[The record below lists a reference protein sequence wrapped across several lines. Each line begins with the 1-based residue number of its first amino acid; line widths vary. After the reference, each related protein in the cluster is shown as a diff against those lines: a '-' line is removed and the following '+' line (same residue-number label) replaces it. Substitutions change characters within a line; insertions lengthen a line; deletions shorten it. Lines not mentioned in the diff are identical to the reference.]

1 MTAGLDRMGSS
12 WDLGSN
18 SKLQKRY
25 RNDNYN
31 AGAQLQLEKEQSS
44 ARDMADRNALSII
57 EVSELN
63 ALLAM
68 KGGEDDASYAKNSH
82 TQAQGFR
89 FVQPVLQ
96 AAIHRMELPSR
107 QGVVRIAD
115 LGCSSGPNTITHMNL
130 IVNTLVSRYAAAK
143 ASAVAAAPQQQL
155 TTTTSSPS
163 SNSLSCSRRA
173 SGGAPEFE
181 VYFADLP
188 SNDFNSLL
196 KHISRDHH
204 SRYHQR
210 DVRATGTVS
219 SSGYFSSCVAGSFYG
234 RLFPR
239 ASIHVV
245 FSSFSLHWLSKIP
258 DVVQRT
264 DSPAYNSGYVWIHGG
279 KSVVARAYAE
289 QSRRDLLCFLKAR
302 AEEMVSG
309 GLMFLVLK
317 GRKDSDPTVQYDP
330 DGSTMFGTHME
341 AVFNE
346 LIAEGL
352 LDKGVRDSF
361 NIPMYYPTVHEM
373 REAVEESGAFV
384 VDRLELLNDVPANPS
399 TKAELEASPTDCG
412 KKLAKI
418 CRSLLG
424 VLVDSHMGEDV
435 ADEFFRRLEL
445 RAIARSRAEAVRHRA
460 AYSNVNLA
468 VLIRK

>member
-1 MTAGLDRMGSS
+1 MTAGVDGVSSSFGLGLDVP
-12 WDLGSN
+12 SN
-18 SKLQKRY
+18 AKLRY
-25 RNDNYN
+25 GNNNNN
-31 AGAQLQLEKEQSS
+31 AGTQQQREQSPGDI
-44 ARDMADRNALSII
+44 AATNALNIN

-68 KGGEDDASYAKNSH
+68 KGGEGDTSYAKNSQ

-96 AAIHRMELPSR
+96 AAIHRMELPS

-115 LGCSSGPNTITHMNL
+115 FGCSSGPNTISHMNL
-130 IVNTLVSRYAAAK
+130 IVSTLISRYAAEATP
-143 ASAVAAAPQQQL
+143 VPQHL
-155 TTTTSSPS
+155 LKSS
-163 SNSLSCSRRA
+163 SLSWTRRV
-173 SGGAPEFE
+173 SGAPPEFE

-196 KHISRDHH
+196 RHISLDHQSRSQSRDLHGGA
-204 SRYHQR
+204 SC
-210 DVRATGTVS
+210 
-219 SSGYFSSCVAGSFYG
+219 GYFSSCVAGSFYG

-239 ASIHVV
+239 ASLHVV

-258 DVVQRT
+258 DAVQRVG
-264 DSPAYNSGYVWIHGG
+264 SPSYNSGYVWIHGG
-279 KSVVARAYAE
+279 KSVVAKAYAE
-289 QSRRDLLCFLKAR
+289 QSRSDMVCFLKAR

-309 GLMFLVLK
+309 GLMFLLLK

-341 AVFNE
+341 SVFNE

-352 LDKGVRDSF
+352 LDEGVRDSF
-361 NIPMYYPTVHEM
+361 NIPMYYPTVDEM
-373 REAVEESGAFV
+373 REAVEDSGAFV

-424 VLVDSHMGEDV
+424 VLVDSHMGEEV

-445 RAIARSRAEAVRHRA
+445 RAIARSRAEAMRHRT